1 MEPTSNWESASGG
14 SVFAGAAAVMQAV
27 ESQTLILYHTDLR
40 DHWPEEAGRA
50 LAAQLPYLKR
60 LSVASGTDAARATLA
75 GIALAR
81 RALAALL
88 GRPVAV
94 SEIVFAQDAKPQL
107 GGGSAAA
114 DFSIAHSGSLVG
126 CAAVRG
132 AQVGFDVE
140 QGTGERL
147 NNWVAREATVKA
159 AGMGVRALNE
169 VQLAPGGA
177 LCRGTRWYGR
187 ALHAFPGATACVMT
201 SIEVAAVQLQALA
214 LADLFA

>member
-1 MEPTSNWESASGG
+1 VEPTSNWDSASGG
-14 SVFAGAAAVMQAV
+14 WVFAGAAAVMQAV

-50 LAAQLPYLKR
+50 LAARLPYRKR
-60 LSVASGTDAARATLA
+60 LSVASDTAAARATLA

-81 RALAALL
+81 RALAAVL

-94 SEIVFAQDAKPQL
+94 SEMVFAQDAKPQL

-147 NNWVAREATVKA
+147 NNWVAREAAVKA
-159 AGMGVRALNE
+159 AGMGMRALNE
-169 VQLAPGGA
+169 VTLAPGGA
-177 LCRGTRWYGR
+177 LCRGTRWHGR
-187 ALHAFPGATACVMT
+187 ALDAFPGATACVMT
-201 SIEVAAVQLQALA
+201 SIELAAVRLHPLA
-214 LADLFA
+214 LAELFS